1 MRIFFLICILL
12 IVFGGIWSILSYKY
26 GNSVGEIIYNY
37 IKGLF
42 SNNTSVIQI
51 QNNGDNSKGIQIV
64 KLDNNLEDELKFN
77 DSEIK
82 EMEKDIFNPC
92 FNCRFISN
100 CKDFSN
106 CRERK
111 QYLVMKRLDFN
122 KRDFEEKGDK

>member
-12 IVFGGIWSILSYKY
+12 IIFGGIWSILSYKY
-26 GNSVGEIIYNY
+26 GSSVGEIIYNY

-82 EMEKDIFNPC
+82 EMEKDVFNPC
-92 FNCRFISN
+92 FNCRLINN
-100 CKDFSN
+100 CKDFSD

-111 QYLVMKRLDFN
+111 EYLVIKRLEFN
-122 KRDFEEKGDK
+122 KRDFEEKGE

>member
-12 IVFGGIWSILSYKY
+12 ILFGGIWMILSFKY
-26 GNSVGEIIYNY
+26 GSSVGEIIYNY

-42 SNNTSVIQI
+42 SDSSITQI
-51 QNNGDNSKGIQIV
+51 QNNGDNSKGIQIA
-64 KLDNNLEDELKFN
+64 NITSPEDELKFS

-92 FNCRFISN
+92 FNCRFIN
-100 CKDFSN
+100 HCKDYSD

-111 QYLVMKRLDFN
+111 EYLVIKRLEFN
-122 KRDFEEKGDK
+122 KREFENKKN